1 MEENK
6 NQTLTDKIWDF
17 FSSIKFAVVIFALI
31 ALTSIIGT
39 IIEQNAAPE
48 KNIKLIGKLFGDS
61 IAPALYNAFDFLG
74 FMDMYHSWWFVALL
88 MLFAANLMVCS
99 IDRLPRIWKL
109 VKEPVKPLTAEQFKN
124 LGKKEIVLKGKTKK
138 IKDAAKTAIK
148 KAGFKLL
155 ETKEADGYQLYSE
168 KGNYTRLGVYITHLS
183 ILLILIGSIIGIF
196 FGFKG
201 FLNLPE
207 GKTYSVAFAQT
218 GHLTPMQESEMEMII
233 AALQSVEGSTLKA
246 SQKLG
251 MEEQSLKLKIKRYGI
266 WPLGFSITCN
276 DFNADF
282 YSNSNTPKTYKS
294 WLTITENGMPVK
306 IGGKEIQEIE
316 VNTPLKY
323 KGVTFYQSSYGLTPG
338 GGENSVFRFRVTPKD
353 GKTEDIESRFE
364 GSFSIPGTNLTGKI
378 ESFSPAIGFD
388 QSTGRFFTY
397 AEQMNNPAVLV
408 SFYENNKRKYGGW
421 ILKRQPETWKLP
433 EGHIV
438 EFVDLWG
445 IQYTGLQVRKDPGVW
460 VVYLGCIVMSIGLY
474 IAFFMNHKKIW
485 LRLIEEKNSTRI
497 IAAMTAN
504 KNRQAFE
511 RKIDKMITLLGKS
524 VEGGAK

>member
-1 MEENK
+1 LEKET
-6 NQTLTDKIWDF
+6 NQSLTDKIWDI
-17 FSSIKFAVVIFALI
+17 FSSVKFAVVIFALI

-88 MLFAANLMVCS
+88 MLFAANLTVCS

-109 VKEPVKPLTAEQFKN
+109 VKEPVKPLTDEQFKN
-124 LGKKEIVLKGKTKK
+124 LGKEEIILKGKTEALKE
-138 IKDAAKTAIK
+138 AAGLAIK
-148 KAGFKLL
+148 KAGFKFL

-183 ILLILIGSIIGIF
+183 ILLILIGAIIGIF

-218 GHLTPMQESEMEMII
+218 GHLSPAQEEEMEKII
-233 AALQSVEGSTLKA
+233 AALQSVEGSTSRA
-246 SQKLG
+246 AQKLG
-251 MEEQSLKLKIKRYGI
+251 MEEQSLKLKMKRYGI
-266 WPLGFSITCN
+266 RPLGFSIKCN
-276 DFNADF
+276 DFNTDF
-282 YSNSNTPKTYKS
+282 YSNSDMPKTYKS
-294 WLTITENGMPVK
+294 WLTIIENGAPVK
-306 IGGKEIQEIE
+306 INGKEIQEIE

-323 KGVTFYQSSYGLTPG
+323 KGVTFYQSSYGLSPEG
-338 GGENSVFRFRVTPKD
+338 GANSVFKFRITPKD
-353 GKTEDIESRFE
+353 GKTENIESGFE
-364 GSFSIPGTNLTGKI
+364 GSLSIPGTNLTGKI
-378 ESFSPAIGFD
+378 ENFSPAISFD
-388 QSTGRFFTY
+388 QSTGKPFTY
-397 AEQMNNPAVLV
+397 AEQMNNPAVFI
-408 SFYENNKRKYGGW
+408 SFSENNKPKYSGW
-421 ILKRQPETWKLP
+421 VLKRYPETWKLP

-445 IQYTGLQVRKDPGVW
+445 IQYTGLQVRDDPGVW

-474 IAFFMNHKKIW
+474 IAFFMSHKKLW
-485 LRLIEEKNSTRI
+485 LRVVEEKNSVRI

-504 KNRQAFE
+504 KNRETFE
-511 RKIDKMITLLGKS
+511 RKIDKMITFLGKS
-524 VEGGAK
+524 VEGGK

>member
-6 NQTLTDKIWDF
+6 NQTLTDKIWNI

-61 IAPALYNAFDFLG
+61 IAPTLYNTFELLG
-74 FMDMYHSWWFVALL
+74 FMDMYRSWWFVALL
-88 MLFAANLMVCS
+88 MLFAANLTVCS

-124 LGKKEIVLKGKTKK
+124 LGKKEIALKGKTEK
-138 IKDAAKTAIK
+138 IKKAAGIAIK

-183 ILLILIGSIIGIF
+183 ILLILIGALIGIF

-207 GKTYSVAFAQT
+207 GKTYSVAFART
-218 GHLTPMQESEMEMII
+218 GDLTPMQKSEMEMII
-233 AALQSVEGSTLKA
+233 AALQSVEGSSLKA
-246 SQKLG
+246 AQKLG

-282 YSNSNTPKTYKS
+282 YSNSDMPKTYKS

-306 IGGKEIQEIE
+306 IEGKEIQEIE
-316 VNTPLKY
+316 VNTPLKH
-323 KGVTFYQSSYGLTPG
+323 KGVTFYQSSYGLVPG
-338 GGENSVFRFRVTPKD
+338 GGGSSIFRFRVTPKD
-353 GKTEDIESRFE
+353 GKTEYIESMFE
-364 GSFSIPGTNLTGKI
+364 GSFTIPGTNLTGKI
-378 ESFSPAIGFD
+378 ENFSPAIGFD
-388 QSTGRFFTY
+388 QSTGRPFTY

-408 SFYENNKRKYGGW
+408 SFYENNNKKYGGW
-421 ILKRQPETWKLP
+421 ILKRYPETWKLP

-460 VVYLGCIVMSIGLY
+460 VVYLGFIVMSIGLY
-474 IAFFMNHKKIW
+474 IAFFMSHKKIW

-497 IAAMTAN
+497 IVAMTAN

-511 RKIDKMITLLGKS
+511 RKIITLMSKTI
-524 VEGGAK
+524 EGGK